1 MKDKDFHNLVDFYNA
16 GGGLLPVNQ
25 KAHEIIE
32 QSDKGEVIS
41 FLEVTQR
48 DLRFHRCYMSLI
60 AFIYGYLPNSFHKQ
74 VPKDKFYLWLKH
86 LKGQYDVLFEF
97 ENGTTLVEYES
108 ISFGRMS
115 QKRFEN
121 YIREQMPW
129 IYSNV
134 IGKFFEG
141 QIYDNIIET
150 IEKEYEKFFAK
161 L

>member
-1 MKDKDFHNLVDFYNA
+1 MKDKDFHNLIDFYNA

-25 KAHEIIE
+25 KAHELIE
-32 QSDKGEVIS
+32 QSDSGEVIS

-48 DLRFHRCYMSLI
+48 DLKFHRCYMSLL
-60 AFIYGYLPNSFHKQ
+60 AYIYSYLPNSFHKQ
-74 VPKDKFYLWLKH
+74 VPKNKFYLWLKH

-97 ENGTTLVEYES
+97 EDGTTLVEYES

-115 QKRFEN
+115 QKRFES

-134 IGKFFEG
+134 IGRFFEG
-141 QIYDNIIET
+141 KIYDNIIET